1 MTGTVLTATRAPAET
16 SASPGRVANEPV
28 AFKNVLVGVD
38 GMPTGRDAI
47 ALAETLRHRD
57 GRLTLAH
64 IVLAQ
69 SPADADFHST
79 EAGHQAR
86 DMLERERAAAGVSAD
101 LTGMF
106 APSVGRALHELAAD
120 TGADLLVVGS
130 STPGALSRLLRG
142 HDPRAT
148 PSGAPCAVAVAPLGY
163 AERPKPIETIGV
175 AYNGTPASET
185 PLAAAC
191 AVASS
196 HGATVRTLT
205 VVKGARAVARYRH
218 PLVPRWRRTDAPPK
232 PAPASR
238 ACSCVNVDGRVAIG
252 SPNKVLLAFGDQVDL
267 LVVGSRGHGL
277 LRRLLLGST
286 SAHLA
291 RSVRCPVLVPKRGLR
306 RMSKMTIERS
316 SG

>member
-1 MTGTVLTATRAPAET
+1 MTDTVLTATRAPAET
-16 SASPGRVANEPV
+16 ASPGRVADQSA

-38 GMPTGRDAI
+38 GLSTGRDAI

-64 IVLAQ
+64 IVPAQ
-69 SPADADFHST
+69 TPADADFHST

-86 DMLERERAAAGVSAD
+86 DMLEHERAAAGVSAD

-106 APSVGRALHELAAD
+106 APSVGRGLHKLAAD

-130 STPGALSRLLRG
+130 STPGALRRLLRG

-163 AERPKPIETIGV
+163 AECPKAIETIGV

-185 PLAAAC
+185 ALAVAC

-205 VVKGARAVARYRH
+205 VVRGARAVARYRH
-218 PLVPRWRRTDAPPK
+218 PLVPRWRRRDEPPE
-232 PAPASR
+232 PAHGSR
-238 ACSCVNVDGRVAIG
+238 ACSCVYVDGRVAIG
-252 SPNKVLLAFGDQVDL
+252 SPGKVLLAFGDQVDL

-286 SAHLA
+286 SAHLVHSA
-291 RSVRCPVLVPKRGLR
+291 RCPVLVPKRRSR
-306 RMSKMTIERS
+306 RRSALAIERS
-316 SG
+316 AG